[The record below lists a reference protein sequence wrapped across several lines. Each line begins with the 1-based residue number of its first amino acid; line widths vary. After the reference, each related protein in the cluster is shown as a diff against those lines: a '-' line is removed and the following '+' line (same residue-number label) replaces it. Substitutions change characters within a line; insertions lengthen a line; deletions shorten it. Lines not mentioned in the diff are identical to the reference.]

1 MRIRR
6 WPRGL
11 LPAATVGALGIAL
24 SITIA
29 LLVGRAEERRVQAEF
44 ERRAEELGFTIHENI
59 HATVDVLYSVRA
71 FVEASSSLSRQDF
84 THFAQGALARTPAI
98 QGISWD
104 PVVAHAQ
111 RAAYEASAGRE
122 MSRSVPFTERDASG
136 RLVPAAARS
145 EYVPVYYI
153 EPPTGNEEALGFDL
167 ASDPVRRAALDRARD
182 TGLPV
187 ATARIRLVQERGDQ
201 FGALIVMPIYRH
213 GRAPETVEERRR
225 TLQGY
230 ASGVLRVGSLVDA
243 SLRGIDTSGIALHV
257 NDETAPSG
265 ERLLHARTGGE
276 DSRGTDVRWVTTLDL
291 GGRHWSLLF
300 AATPTYLAARRSWQ
314 PWTLFGAGLL
324 VTALVVGYI
333 VVSARRTAEL
343 LREIAERRRAEDVAE
358 QRRVQAEV
366 LADIGR
372 RTSQSLD
379 PRDVAQRIADSL
391 RMLLAASSAAV
402 WRLAPSSGDLVAVAA
417 SGDIG
422 EAPGGEVAFP
432 VGISAVGLAVRER
445 RTVTTLNVLDDP
457 GIVLTPEIRHRV
469 ERTDYRSVLAMP
481 LCVQDTVIGALGV
494 GDRAGR
500 IFEPEEI
507 KLTEAFADQAAIALE
522 NARLYAQAQQAYED
536 LARTQAQ
543 LVQVQKMEAVGRL
556 ASGVAHDFNNLLTII
571 KGRGELLLRRLD
583 PGDRNWRDVD
593 LICKTST
600 RAAGVVAQLLAFGRR
615 QILQPKVVDLNAVVT
630 GMLDMLRRLMGED
643 IEVAFKPALD
653 LARIRA
659 DVGQLEQVIVNLAA
673 NARDAMPHGG
683 RWTLE
688 TTSVD
693 LDGEQAR
700 EHVGVRP
707 GRYVCLSVTDTGVG
721 MDEAVRQR
729 LFEPFFTTKELGR
742 GTGLGLATAYGII
755 KQSGGAILVE
765 SEIGHGTTFEVYLP
779 HVDEE
784 EPVAPP
790 VPAAQPRGGTE
801 TVLVVEDEADVRNLT
816 SEILQSLG
824 YRVLEAAQPGAAV
837 RVAEQHRGRI
847 DLLLTDVV
855 MPELSGQRLAERLRS
870 TRPDLNVLYMSGY
883 TDDAIVRHGVLTP
896 GTHLLEKP
904 FSATTLAA
912 KVREALDT
920 SSD

>member
-1 MRIRR
+1 
-6 WPRGL
+6 
-11 LPAATVGALGIAL
+11 
-24 SITIA
+24 
-29 LLVGRAEERRVQAEF
+29 
-44 ERRAEELGFTIHENI
+44 
-59 HATVDVLYSVRA
+59 
-71 FVEASSSLSRQDF
+71 
-84 THFAQGALARTPAI
+84 
-98 QGISWD
+98 
-104 PVVAHAQ
+104 
-111 RAAYEASAGRE
+111 
-122 MSRSVPFTERDASG
+122 
-136 RLVPAAARS
+136 
-145 EYVPVYYI
+145 
-153 EPPTGNEEALGFDL
+153 
-167 ASDPVRRAALDRARD
+167 
-182 TGLPV
+182 
-187 ATARIRLVQERGDQ
+187 
-201 FGALIVMPIYRH
+201 
-213 GRAPETVEERRR
+213 
-225 TLQGY
+225 
-230 ASGVLRVGSLVDA
+230 VLRVGSLVDA
-243 SLRGIDTSGIALHV
+243 SLRGIDTSGIALLV
-257 NDETAPSG
+257 DDETAPPG

-276 DSRGTDVRWVTTLDL
+276 DPRGADVRWVTTLDL
-291 GGRHWSLLF
+291 GGRQWSLLF

-324 VTALVVGYI
+324 VTGLLVGYI

-343 LREIAERRRAEDVAE
+343 LRENAERRRAEGVAE
-358 QRRVQAEV
+358 QRRVEAEV

-372 RTSQSLD
+372 RISQSLD

-391 RMLLAASSAAV
+391 RTLLAASNAAV

-422 EAPGGEVAFP
+422 EAAGGEVAFP

-481 LCVQDTVIGALGV
+481 LRVQDTVIGALGV
-494 GDRAGR
+494 GDRPGR
-500 IFEPEEI
+500 AFKPEEI

-593 LICKTST
+593 LICKTSA

-615 QILQPKVVDLNAVVT
+615 QILQPKVVDLNVVVT

-643 IEVAFKPALD
+643 IEVAFKPALS

-673 NARDAMPHGG
+673 NARDAMPRGG

-707 GRYVCLSVTDTGVG
+707 GRYVLLSVTDTGMG
-721 MDEAVRQR
+721 MDEAVRR
-729 LFEPFFTTKELGR
+729 HLFEPFFTTKELGR

-755 KQSGGAILVE
+755 KQSGGAILAE
-765 SEIGHGTTFEVYLP
+765 SEVGHGTTFEVYLP

-784 EPVAPP
+784 EPAAPA

-801 TVLVVEDEADVRNLT
+801 TVLVVEDEAEVRNLT
-816 SEILQSLG
+816 SEILQGLG

-912 KVREALDT
+912 KVREALDAARHEP
-920 SSD
+920 